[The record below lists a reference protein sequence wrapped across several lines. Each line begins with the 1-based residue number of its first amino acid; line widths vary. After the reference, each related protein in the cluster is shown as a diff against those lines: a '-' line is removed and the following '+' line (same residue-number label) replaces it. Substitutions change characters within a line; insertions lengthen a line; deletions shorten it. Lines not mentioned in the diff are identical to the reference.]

1 MGHLL
6 RNGRRGSTLTL
17 GAGIMRSSR
26 LEFGERLDLRR
37 RLITVVLLLL
47 SAKFHQV
54 ASLIYHPM

>member
-6 RNGRRGSTLTL
+6 RNGRRGSTLRL
-17 GAGIMRSSR
+17 GVGIMRRSR